1 MKFVVD
7 QVTGEVTFNANQQ
20 PMNEMSQIRL
30 LERDVM
36 VQFLEIRRLQHEN
49 EQLKKKLYTIKELL

>member
-1 MKFVVD
+1 VRFVVD
-7 QVTGEVTFNANQQ
+7 QVTGEVTFNMNQE
-20 PMNEMSQIRL
+20 PMNEVSQVRL

-49 EQLKKKLYTIKELL
+49 EQLKKKLKMIKELL